1 MGQKASYSAQRRGVS
16 LAALSL
22 LNVWRRSWN
31 RTLMSRRLAMVLEQK
46 GDVRRL

>member
-1 MGQKASYSAQRRGVS
+1 MGQRRGVS